1 MKLKQLFAAAALC
14 VSMIGYCADAPKYI
28 FYFIGDGMGLG
39 PVMAT
44 EAYIRLAHNDEHPLI
59 MTQFPVATWAQTW
72 SASSPV
78 TDSAAAGTALST
90 GYKTKNGMLGMTPDS
105 VSVTSIA
112 RILKDDGYGVGII
125 SSSAIDD
132 ATPGAFYAHVPY
144 RSMYYEVGKDAAA
157 SGYDFFGGSGLRGNV
172 DKKGNATDL
181 YDLLAKNNYKIYRG
195 AEGAK
200 NLSTT
205 TDKKVILLNPENYG
219 NVNQM
224 GYVVDNRGGDGI
236 GLTLPMTTEV
246 CINHLVKN
254 SPDKFF
260 MMCEG
265 SLIDHALH
273 SNDGSAAIK
282 EVIDLNQC
290 IEQAYQF
297 YLSHPD
303 ETLIVVTADHDTGGM
318 STGCKSTGYNA
329 FFNNVD
335 CQKITRDRMSEYFK
349 VLLASRQVFT
359 WEDMQEYL
367 KENFDFWGTVK
378 VTEAQEQ
385 ELKDVFNSTFVQR
398 TAQDEKGLYNDS
410 NAFAAAVMRV
420 YANSTGF
427 GFTTPNHTGNPVP
440 VFAIGVGSE
449 RFTHRYNNSDIPKT
463 ILSILG
469 K

>member
-1 MKLKQLFAAAALC
+1 MKLKHLLAAGMLA
-14 VSMIGYCADAPKYI
+14 VSMLGYCADAPKYI

-44 EAYIRLAHNDEHPLI
+44 EAYIRLVQNDEHLLT
-59 MTQFPVATWAQTW
+59 MTQFPVATWTQTW

-90 GYKTKNGMLGMTPDS
+90 GHKTKNGMLGMDPDT

-125 SSSAIDD
+125 TSSAIDD

-144 RSMYYEVGKDAAA
+144 RAMYYEIGKDAAV
-157 SGYDFFGGSGLRGNV
+157 SGYDFFGGSGIRGGK
-172 DKKGNATDL
+172 DKNGNATDL
-181 YDLLAKNNYKIYRG
+181 FDRLDKNGYKIYRG
-195 AEGAK
+195 QEGAK
-200 NLSTT
+200 AVSTT
-205 TDKKVILLNPENYG
+205 TDKKVILLNPEGYG

-224 GYVVDNRGGDGI
+224 GYVTDNRGGDGI
-236 GLTLPMTTEV
+236 GLTLPLTTEL

-254 SPDKFF
+254 SPDHFF

-273 SNDGSAAIK
+273 NNDGSSAIK
-282 EVIDLNQC
+282 EIIDFNNC
-290 IEQAYQF
+290 IEQAYNF
-297 YLSHPD
+297 YLKHPD

-318 STGCKSTGYNA
+318 STGCKHTGYNA
-329 FFNNVD
+329 YLQNVD
-335 CQKITRDRMSEYFK
+335 CQKISKDKLSAYFK
-349 VLLASRQVFT
+349 TLLASRRVYT

-367 KENFDFWGTVK
+367 EDTLDFWGTVK

-385 ELKDVFNSTFVQR
+385 ELKDAFESTFVQR
-398 TAQDEKGLYNDS
+398 TAADEKGLYNDS

-427 GFTTPNHTGNPVP
+427 GFTTPNHTANPVP
-440 VFAIGVGSE
+440 VFAIGVGAD

>member
-1 MKLKQLFAAAALC
+1 
-14 VSMIGYCADAPKYI
+14 
-28 FYFIGDGMGLG
+28 
-39 PVMAT
+39 
-44 EAYIRLAHNDEHPLI
+44 
-59 MTQFPVATWAQTW
+59 
-72 SASSPV
+72 
-78 TDSAAAGTALST
+78 
-90 GYKTKNGMLGMTPDS
+90 
-105 VSVTSIA
+105 
-112 RILKDDGYGVGII
+112 
-125 SSSAIDD
+125 
-132 ATPGAFYAHVPY
+132 
-144 RSMYYEVGKDAAA
+144 MYYEVGKDAAA
-157 SGYDFFGGSGLRGNV
+157 SGYDFFGGSGIRGNV
-172 DKKGNATDL
+172 DKKGNPTDL
-181 YDLLAKNNYKIYRG
+181 YDIIAKSGYKIYRG

-200 NLSTT
+200 NISTT

-219 NVNQM
+219 NANQM

-236 GLTLPMTTEV
+236 GLTLPMTAEA
-246 CINHLVKN
+246 CINHLKKN
-254 SPDKFF
+254 SPDRFF

-290 IEQAYQF
+290 IEMAYEF
-297 YLSHPD
+297 YKQHPD

-329 FFNNVD
+329 YFANVD
-335 CQKITRDRMSEYFK
+335 CQKISKDRMSEHFK
-349 VLLASRQVFT
+349 TLLKSDKAYT
-359 WEDMQEYL
+359 WAEMEQYL
-367 KENFDFWGTVK
+367 KDKFAFWGTVK
-378 VTEAQEQ
+378 VTEAQDK
-385 ELKDVFNSTFVQR
+385 ELKEAFNNTFVNH
-398 TAQDEKGLYNDS
+398 TAQDEKGLYNNS

-440 VFAIGVGSE
+440 VFAVGVGAE

>member
-1 MKLKQLFAAAALC
+1 
-14 VSMIGYCADAPKYI
+14 
-28 FYFIGDGMGLG
+28 
-39 PVMAT
+39 
-44 EAYIRLAHNDEHPLI
+44 
-59 MTQFPVATWAQTW
+59 
-72 SASSPV
+72 
-78 TDSAAAGTALST
+78 
-90 GYKTKNGMLGMTPDS
+90 
-105 VSVTSIA
+105 
-112 RILKDDGYGVGII
+112 
-125 SSSAIDD
+125 
-132 ATPGAFYAHVPY
+132 
-144 RSMYYEVGKDAAA
+144 
-157 SGYDFFGGSGLRGNV
+157 
-172 DKKGNATDL
+172 
-181 YDLLAKNNYKIYRG
+181 
-195 AEGAK
+195 
-200 NLSTT
+200 
-205 TDKKVILLNPENYG
+205 
-219 NVNQM
+219 
-224 GYVVDNRGGDGI
+224 
-236 GLTLPMTTEV
+236 MTTEA

-254 SPDKFF
+254 SPNKFF

-398 TAQDEKGLYNDS
+398 TAQDERGLYNDS

>member
-1 MKLKQLFAAAALC
+1 MKFKHLLAAAALSI
-14 VSMIGYCADAPKYI
+14 SMLGFSADAPKYI

-59 MTQFPVATWAQTW
+59 MTQFPVATWTQTW

-90 GYKTKNGMLGMTPDS
+90 GTKTKNGMLGMNPDTI
-105 VSVTSIA
+105 SVTSIA

-125 SSSAIDD
+125 TSSAIDD

-157 SGYDFFGGSGLRGNV
+157 SGYDFFGGSGIRGNV
-172 DKKGNATDL
+172 DKKGNPTDL
-181 YDLLAKNNYKIYRG
+181 YDIIAKSGYKIYRG

-200 NLSTT
+200 NISTT

-219 NVNQM
+219 NANQM

-236 GLTLPMTTEV
+236 GLTLPMTAEA
-246 CINHLVKN
+246 CINHLKKN
-254 SPDKFF
+254 SPDRFF

-290 IEQAYQF
+290 IEMAYEF
-297 YLSHPD
+297 YKQHPD

-329 FFNNVD
+329 YFANVD
-335 CQKITRDRMSEYFK
+335 CQKISKDRMSEHFK
-349 VLLASRQVFT
+349 TLLKSDKAYT
-359 WEDMQEYL
+359 WAEMEQYL
-367 KENFDFWGTVK
+367 KDKFDFWGTVK
-378 VTEAQEQ
+378 VTEAQDK
-385 ELKDVFNSTFVQR
+385 ELKEAFNNTFVNH
-398 TAQDEKGLYNDS
+398 TAQDEKGLYNNS

-440 VFAIGVGSE
+440 VFAVGVGAE